1 MNSKQDINEQKV
13 VFEPI
18 IDSQTPPVGVD
29 NVILGESSTGS
40 VRISGFAGNIFA
52 LKNDKV
58 KIDGEEFNRLWIRPV
73 CVIDLSPNA
82 IKQID
87 AFLMFRLGDNMDTVK
102 NLLTQYPEAR
112 EKIKELITE
121 IENSHETN

>member
-82 IKQID
+82 IKEID

>member
-82 IKQID
+82 IKQIISN
-87 AFLMFRLGDNMDTVK
+87 FL
-102 NLLTQYPEAR
+102 
-112 EKIKELITE
+112 
-121 IENSHETN
+121 